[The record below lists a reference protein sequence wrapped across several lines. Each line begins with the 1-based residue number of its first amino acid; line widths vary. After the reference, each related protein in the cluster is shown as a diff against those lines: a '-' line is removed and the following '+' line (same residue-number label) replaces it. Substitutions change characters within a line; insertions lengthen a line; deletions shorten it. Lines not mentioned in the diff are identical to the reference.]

1 MKSSEINQLIKSVSF
16 NPSYQLQYEAP
27 VVKVEVNPSLI
38 AAITGE
44 VNRHKASA
52 KTQYGNDI
60 PQELKGLFEG
70 NAVVV
75 ALHSMAHQIQLAVP
89 LVVLSSTR
97 DVNCTVERDGSGAV
111 VAYFFDTTDGG
122 NGASEEIGKQLP
134 LFAAKAMSLAL
145 TCECS
150 DGCPKCLIQL
160 GCPQQNQGLHKK
172 VGLFLL
178 EAIAT
183 NSST

>member
-1 MKSSEINQLIKSVSF
+1 MQHYLG
-16 NPSYQLQYEAP
+16 
-27 VVKVEVNPSLI
+27 
-38 AAITGE
+38 AITGE
-44 VNRHKASA
+44 VNRQKASA
-52 KTQYGNDI
+52 RTQYGDDI

-89 LVVLSSTR
+89 LVVLSSTH
-97 DVNCTVERDGSGAV
+97 DVNCTVKQDDSGI

-145 TCECS
+145 NCECS
-150 DGCPKCLIQL
+150 DGCPKCLIQI

-183 NSST
+183 NSSI